1 MASIHK
7 PQSVAD
13 LQVKTAGG
21 ITLEYFPDELIA
33 LREEIDHHPELLAIL
48 AGQADKDVYIHIC
61 EIAAY
66 CKVLINGDYTRDDMI
81 EVCGKL
87 VEHLRKKR
95 EIHIYSD
102 TSIMPLLPGDSNG

>member
-1 MASIHK
+1 MSSIHK

-21 ITLEYFPDELIA
+21 VTLEYFPDELIE
-33 LREEIDHHPELLAIL
+33 LRIEIDNHPELLAIL
-48 AGQADKDVYIHIC
+48 AGQADKDVYVHIA

-66 CKVLINGDYTRDDMI
+66 CKVLLNGDYTRDDII

-87 VEHLRKKR
+87 VDHLKKKR
-95 EIHIYSD
+95 EVHIYSD
-102 TSIMPLLPGDSNG
+102 TSILPILPAG